1 MTDLETRLTAALHAD
16 DAPARDAM
24 FRVQVLERLE
34 RARFTRHVARTIVVS
49 LLLALVAAVNAPVIE
64 GWLAAAGQQARII
77 AFAAAAVMCAVP
89 TLLIRSSPGAVV
101 RGLGRWLYP

>member
-16 DAPARDAM
+16 TPPARDAM
-24 FRVQVLERLE
+24 FRVQILERLE

-49 LLLALVAAVNAPVIE
+49 FVLALVVAVNAPVIE
-64 GWLAAAGQQARII
+64 GWLAAVGQQARII
-77 AFAAAAVMCAVP
+77 AFAAAAVLCVVP
-89 TLLIRSSPGAVV
+89 ALLIKSSPGAVV